1 MNASAPPH
9 TAKPRAPRPR
19 RIAPADL
26 RRTVSVGLRRAV
38 PPLLTVAVLIVAWQ
52 VLSLGGLGS
61 LVPPPADVL
70 AQMRDDADYYV
81 PNATVTMSSALQG
94 YLWGNGIAIA
104 LALCTL
110 PFPRV
115 QALFERV
122 AVGAIAL
129 PLIAIAPLL
138 AIAFRG
144 NVPSVILAAQ
154 AVVFTTLVAAILGL
168 GGVDRTSVDVV
179 RAAGGSEWTV
189 IRKVRLPA
197 AIPSLVGGLQVAAP
211 SAILGAIIGE
221 YMGGEEG
228 LGVAMIQAQGAFDVP
243 RAWGLAIVTSLL
255 AAVAF
260 LALPLIVRLILPWTR
275 SADTVLDARAARPG
289 RRDTRPATRVLR
301 AAFAAVGT
309 LAGVVL
315 GWWLLVLVVPGGTEV
330 ARGPLEVA
338 PYFATGDTQLV
349 TASGEAEAPLPYLLS
364 SLLRT
369 VGDAG
374 LGFLVGLVLAVAMAV
389 VAHEFPVIERVLMP
403 ISIALRS
410 IPIVAAMPLLALV
423 FGRGILAVTILI
435 AVMTFFPIL
444 VNVLLAMRAV
454 PRSAVD
460 LLTAVGA
467 GRRHHLTKLLMPYA
481 LPALLASVKIALPL
495 SIGAAMVAEWLAT
508 GYGLGASMTVAATLS
523 DYDFVWGGVAIVL
536 MASLM
541 AYRLAGALEDTALR
555 RLE

>member
-1 MNASAPPH
+1 M
-9 TAKPRAPRPR
+9 TATARPFAR
-19 RIAPADL
+19 PLAARLRDL
-26 RRTVSVGLRRAV
+26 V
-38 PPLLTVAVLIVAWQ
+38 PPLLTVLVLAVAWQ
-52 VLSLGGLGS
+52 VMATGAFGS
-61 LVPPPADVL
+61 LVPKPAEVL
-70 AQMRDDADYYV
+70 GQMRDDADYYG
-81 PNATVTMSSALQG
+81 PNVSVTMASALQG

-129 PLIAIAPLL
+129 PLIAVAPLL

-144 NVPSVILAAQ
+144 SMPSVILAAQ

-168 GGVDRTSVDVV
+168 TGVDRTSVDVV
-179 RAAGGSEWTV
+179 RASGGSEWTV
-189 IRKVRLPA
+189 IRRVRLPA
-197 AIPSLVGGLQVAAP
+197 AIPSLVAGLQVAAP
-211 SAILGAIIGE
+211 GAILGAIIGE
-221 YMGGEEG
+221 YMGGSEG
-228 LGVAMIQAQGAFDVP
+228 LGVAMVQAQGAFDIP

-255 AAVAF
+255 AAAAF
-260 LALPLIVRLILPWTR
+260 LALPLVVRTALPWTR
-275 SADTVLDARAARPG
+275 SMDTVLGARAARLG
-289 RRDTRPATRVLR
+289 RRDTRPLARVRRAVLSVAAT
-301 AAFAAVGT
+301 VG
-309 LAGVVL
+309 GVVL
-315 GWWLLVLVVPGGTEV
+315 GWWLLVLVVPGGSAV
-330 ARGPLEVA
+330 ARGPWEVGR
-338 PYFATGDTQLV
+338 YFLNGDTQLV
-349 TASGEAEAPLPYLLS
+349 TASGEAEDPLPYMLS

-369 VGDAG
+369 IGDAG
-374 LGFLVGLVLAVAMAV
+374 VGFLVGLVLAVAMAV

-410 IPIVAAMPLLALV
+410 IPIVAAMPLLALM
-423 FGRGILAVTILI
+423 FGRGIAAVTVLI

-454 PRSAVD
+454 PRSAGD
-460 LLTAVGA
+460 LLNAVGA
-467 GRRHHLTKLLMPYA
+467 KRRHHITKLLIPYA

-536 MASLM
+536 LASLM
-541 AYRLAGALEDTALR
+541 AYRLAGALEDAAIG

>member
-1 MNASAPPH
+1 MNAA
-9 TAKPRAPRPR
+9 ARPVIVR
-19 RIAPADL
+19 L
-26 RRTVSVGLRRAV
+26 RHAV
-38 PPLLTVAVLIVAWQ
+38 PPLLTLVVLVAAWQ

-61 LVPPPADVL
+61 LVPSPAAVL
-70 AQMRDDADYYV
+70 GQMRDDADYYG
-81 PNATVTMSSALQG
+81 PNAAVTMSSALQG

-168 GGVDRTSVDVV
+168 TSVDRTSVDVV
-179 RAAGGSEWTV
+179 RACGGSEWTV

-197 AIPSLVGGLQVAAP
+197 AIPSFVGGLQVAAP
-211 SAILGAIIGE
+211 AAILGAIIGE
-221 YMGGEEG
+221 YMGGTEG
-228 LGVAMIQAQGAFDVP
+228 LGVAMIQAQGAFDIP

-255 AAVAF
+255 AAAAF
-260 LALPLIVRLILPWTR
+260 LALPLIVRTVLPWTR
-275 SADTVLDARAARPG
+275 SMDTVLGARAARLG
-289 RRDTRPATRVLR
+289 RRDARPAARLRR
-301 AAFAAVGT
+301 AAFASVGT

-315 GWWLLVLVVPGGTEV
+315 CWWLLVLIVPGGSAV
-330 ARGPLEVA
+330 ARGPAEVL
-338 PYFATGDTQLV
+338 PYFMNGDTQLV
-349 TASGEAEAPLPYLLS
+349 TASGEAEDPLPYMLS

-369 VGDAG
+369 IGDAG
-374 LGFLVGLVLAVAMAV
+374 VGFLVGLVLAVAMAV

-423 FGRGILAVTILI
+423 FGRGVLAVTVLI

-454 PRSAVD
+454 PRSAND

-467 GRRHHLTKLLMPYA
+467 GRRHRITKLLIPYA

-536 MASLM
+536 LASLM
-541 AYRLAGALEDTALR
+541 AYRLAGALEDTALS

>member
-1 MNASAPPH
+1 MNASA
-9 TAKPRAPRPR
+9 RPLKAR
-19 RIAPADL
+19 LQQI
-26 RRTVSVGLRRAV
+26 V
-38 PPLLTVAVLIVAWQ
+38 PPLLTLVVVIVVWQ
-52 VLSLGGLGS
+52 AMSLGGFGS
-61 LVPPPADVL
+61 LVPSPGEVL
-70 AQMRDDADYYV
+70 GQMRDDADYYG

-94 YLWGNGIAIA
+94 YVWGNGIAIA

-129 PLIAIAPLL
+129 PLIAVAPLL

-144 NVPSVILAAQ
+144 NIPSVILAAQ

-168 GGVDRTSVDVV
+168 SGVDKTSVDVV
-179 RAAGGSEWTV
+179 RASGGSEWTV

-197 AIPSLVGGLQVAAP
+197 AIPSFVAGLQVAAP

-221 YMGGEEG
+221 YMGGSEG
-228 LGVAMIQAQGAFDVP
+228 LGVAMIQAQGAFDIP

-260 LALPLIVRLILPWTR
+260 LALPLISQTILPWTR
-275 SADTVLDARAARPG
+275 SMDTVLGARAERLG
-289 RRDTRPATRVLR
+289 RRNSRLPARVGRGVL
-301 AAFAAVGT
+301 ATVGT
-309 LAGVVL
+309 LAGVVAC
-315 GWWLLVLVVPGGTEV
+315 WWLLALVVPGGSAV
-330 ARGPLEVA
+330 ARGPADVV
-338 PYFATGDTQLV
+338 PYFLNGDTQLV
-349 TASGEAEAPLPYLLS
+349 TASGDAEDPLPYMFS
-364 SLLRT
+364 SLLQT
-369 VGDAG
+369 IGDAG
-374 LGFLVGLVLAVAMAV
+374 IGFLVGLVLAVAMAV

-410 IPIVAAMPLLALV
+410 IPIVAAMPLLALM
-423 FGRGILAVTILI
+423 FGRGIVAVTVLI

-454 PRSAVD
+454 PRSAND

-467 GRRHHLTKLLMPYA
+467 GRRHRITKLLIPYA

-523 DYDFVWGGVAIVL
+523 DYNFVWGGVAIVL
-536 MASLM
+536 LASLL
-541 AYRLAGALEDTALR
+541 AYRLAGALEDTALS